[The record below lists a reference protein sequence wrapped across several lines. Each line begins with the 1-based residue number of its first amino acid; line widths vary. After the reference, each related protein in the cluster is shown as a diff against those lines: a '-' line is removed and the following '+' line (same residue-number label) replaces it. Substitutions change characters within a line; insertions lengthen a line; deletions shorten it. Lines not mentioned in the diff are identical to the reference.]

1 MTNSITKRRIFV
13 VEYGYK
19 LFNEG
24 GFSNVKINTIAK
36 AGNMSNVSI
45 YYIFKAK
52 EALLNDIL
60 TIALGSFKSSLSYK
74 TICSVSDLN
83 SHLLTAF
90 KEVPGL
96 VYEINRY
103 NKVVIDHLIS
113 IIAPLLSDSVRINLK
128 ADLCLI
134 CSTIVLSQ
142 NKNLKIRTN
151 KMLQIIKNMNG
162 HLNSVFY
169 PTNNRVHLDDSN
181 HKQLQICFFSWC
193 NNFSHISL
201 KGHPW

>member
-96 VYEINRY
+96 VYEVNRY
-103 NKVVIDHLIS
+103 NKVVVDHLIS
-113 IIAPLLSDSVRINLK
+113 IIAPLLSDSICINLK

-134 CSTIVLSQ
+134 CSTVALIQ
-142 NKNLKIRTN
+142 NNNLKIRTN
-151 KMLQIIKNMNG
+151 KALQIVKNMNG
-162 HLNSVFY
+162 HLSSIFN
-169 PTNNRVHLDDSN
+169 PDNNRVHLDDD
-181 HKQLQICFFSWC
+181 KPEQLQV
-193 NNFSHISL
+193 
-201 KGHPW
+201 